1 VNGGRTVRRPR
12 RRSRRELGEA
22 PAGR

>member
-1 VNGGRTVRRPR
+1 VNGGRTVRRLR